1 MMGATKRVAELICQ
15 SFERRTGTE
24 FVSVRFGNVLGS
36 RGSVIHTFK
45 SQIERGG
52 PVTVTHPDMVRYFMT
67 IPEAVSLVLE
77 AMAIGR
83 DGQVFVMDM
92 GEPVRVVELAE
103 NLITLSGL
111 RPYEDIDIVFS
122 GVRPGEK
129 LFEEILT
136 ARERENPTVNTRLF
150 MAQQE
155 RIEYERLAESLGRL
169 DLAVRTPDPAAVV
182 SHMQRLV
189 PSYTPSPML
198 LAREDVAQ
206 IRPAK
211 VAVTPSVLS
220 KNGSEA
226 AEANGAVA
234 HGSRALAG
242 SIDAG
247 D

>member
-1 MMGATKRVAELICQ
+1 
-15 SFERRTGTE
+15 
-24 FVSVRFGNVLGS
+24 
-36 RGSVIHTFK
+36 
-45 SQIERGG
+45 
-52 PVTVTHPDMVRYFMT
+52 MT
-67 IPEAVSLVLE
+67 IPEAVRLVLE

-155 RIEYERLAESLGRL
+155 RIEYERLSDSLARL
-169 DLAVRTPDPAAVV
+169 DLAVRTPDAAAVV
-182 SHMQRLV
+182 SLMQRLV

-198 LAREDVAQ
+198 MAREDVAS
-206 IRPAK
+206 IRLAK
-211 VAVTPSVLS
+211 VAVSPSVPAS
-220 KNGSEA
+220 NGSEA

-234 HGSRALAG
+234 RGPRALAG

>member
-1 MMGATKRVAELICQ
+1 MLQKLKSTNRKRLASLSALGAGA
-15 SFERRTGTE
+15 
-24 FVSVRFGNVLGS
+24 LGMAA
-36 RGSVIHTFK
+36 
-45 SQIERGG
+45 G
-52 PVTVTHPDMVRYFMT
+52 P
-67 IPEAVSLVLE
+67 AN
-77 AMAIGR
+77 A
-83 DGQVFVMDM
+83 
-92 GEPVRVVELAE
+92 
-103 NLITLSGL
+103 N
-111 RPYEDIDIVFS
+111 DIVFS

-169 DLAVRTPDPAAVV
+169 DLAVRTPAPAAVV
-182 SHMQRLV
+182 DHMQRLV

-198 LAREDVAQ
+198 LARDDVAP

-211 VAVTPSVLS
+211 GPVKPSVLS
-220 KNGSEA
+220 TNGADA
-226 AEANGAVA
+226 AKANGAVE

-242 SIDAG
+242 SVDAG

>member
-1 MMGATKRVAELICQ
+1 
-15 SFERRTGTE
+15 
-24 FVSVRFGNVLGS
+24 
-36 RGSVIHTFK
+36 
-45 SQIERGG
+45 
-52 PVTVTHPDMVRYFMT
+52 MT

-111 RPYEDIDIVFS
+111 RPYDDIDIVFS
-122 GVRPGEK
+122 GIRPGEK

-155 RIEYERLAESLGRL
+155 RIEYERLSDSLGRL
-169 DLAVRTPDPAAVV
+169 DLAVRTPDPATVV
-182 SHMQRLV
+182 SLMQRLV
-189 PSYTPSPML
+189 SSYTPSPALM
-198 LAREDVAQ
+198 AREDVSP

-211 VAVTPSVLS
+211 VPAGPSVAVS
-220 KNGSEA
+220 NGPA
-226 AEANGAVA
+226 VAGAIGAVA
-234 HGSRALAG
+234 LDQAALAG